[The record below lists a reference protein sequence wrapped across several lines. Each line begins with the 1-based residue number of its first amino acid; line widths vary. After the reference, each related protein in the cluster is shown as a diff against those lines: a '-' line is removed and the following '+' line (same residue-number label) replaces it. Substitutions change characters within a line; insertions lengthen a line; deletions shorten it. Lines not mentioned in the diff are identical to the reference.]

1 MSKKKPQHEQYVMIQ
16 MVDGKL
22 YATVYVH
29 TDYAFYQNTYELAE
43 AQPHKIEI
51 NKHGIIVITPN
62 AGGENSDSDSDS
74 GTNGMNYADEN
85 GIPNY

>member
-1 MSKKKPQHEQYVMIQ
+1 MSKKKPQHEQYVMVQ

-29 TDYAFYQNTYELAE
+29 TDFAFYQNTYELAE
-43 AQPHKIEI
+43 GQPHRIET

-62 AGGENSDSDSDS
+62 AVEEIEENADSD
-74 GTNGMNYADEN
+74 TNGMNYADEN
-85 GIPNY
+85 GIHNY